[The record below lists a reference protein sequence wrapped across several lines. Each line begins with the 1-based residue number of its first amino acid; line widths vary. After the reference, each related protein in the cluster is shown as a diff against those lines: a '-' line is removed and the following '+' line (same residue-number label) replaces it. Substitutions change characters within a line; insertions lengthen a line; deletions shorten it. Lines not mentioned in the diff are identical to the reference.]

1 MTKTTTIA
9 KSKHITNE
17 QRKSL
22 YRNLLLCR
30 RFEERVYY
38 LFLEGRMP
46 GTIHQATGAGSLRRG
61 GMQRFAERGYRDQH
75 ASSASACGSA
85 RPVGQ

>member
-1 MTKTTTIA
+1 MTPATIA
-9 KSKHITNE
+9 KSKHITDE

-22 YRNLLLCR
+22 FRKMLLCR

-46 GTIHQATGAGSLRRG
+46 GTIHQAQGQEASAVGVCSVLRPG
-61 GMQRFAERGYRDQH
+61 ERRNQH
-75 ASSASACGSA
+75 APPA
-85 RPVGQ
+85 